1 MICDQLSSSSSS
13 SSLVDH
19 PTELIVIWMSTY
31 KEKRHSRVICYIII
45 QPVRDP
51 DFDVASAEVEMEVEV
66 AGVELN
72 TKEVA
77 SLRIIMMMRMM
88 LIFVMIMMMIMMM
101 MMMMMMM
108 EVTSLGTICQI
119 SVNKKLYLCL
129 YCQTSWFH
137 TFTEI
142 VLYL

>member
-1 MICDQLSSSSSS
+1 M
-13 SSLVDH
+13 
-19 PTELIVIWMSTY
+19 
-31 KEKRHSRVICYIII
+31 
-45 QPVRDP
+45 
-51 DFDVASAEVEMEVEV
+51 ASAEVEMEVEV

-77 SLRIIMMMRMM
+77 SLGTMMMMRRRMM
-88 LIFVMIMMMIMMM
+88 LIFVMIMMMIMM